1 MEGME
6 EGREG
11 SGGDTEEGPEERTQ
25 EGREE
30 KVTQILFFC
39 EKAIEE
45 ETQNKTVNKKKTTEE
60 TIKYSIV
67 TTIFRRCKSTE

>member
-1 MEGME
+1 MEGIE

-39 EKAIEE
+39 AKAIEE
-45 ETQNKTVNKKKTTEE
+45 ETQNK
-60 TIKYSIV
+60 
-67 TTIFRRCKSTE
+67 R